1 VWPPTLPQHT
11 WDRRPGVAQDLLLGQ
26 SLSQIKLVVRPVAS
40 HCTENNKVHNE
51 IMKTKSTNHL
61 QYLV

>member
-1 VWPPTLPQHT
+1 M
-11 WDRRPGVAQDLLLGQ
+11 AQDLLLGQ
-26 SLSQIKLVVRPVAS
+26 SLSGIKLVVQPVVS

-51 IMKTKSTNHL
+51 TMKIKPANHL

>member
-1 VWPPTLPQHT
+1 MT
-11 WDRRPGVAQDLLLGQ
+11 QDLLLGQ
-26 SLSQIKLVVRPVAS
+26 CLSGIRLVMQPVVS

-51 IMKTKSTNHL
+51 IMKIKSTSHL